1 MESDDDYRP
10 MPALKILDYNEPK
23 MVSKL
28 VQSIESRIECSDRV
42 NEESLM
48 TEGNFRKKLMHYERR
63 NVEALGKLRVL
74 EPQLAL
80 SEAEFEK
87 VAREVDKVER
97 KNRAMLETARHY
109 ERQRVELQRELGEKS
124 NYLKQTD
131 AHKRRAEL
139 ESKRNIE
146 DHQRKLQMDTE
157 RQIAETKTTAA
168 RKISAKDEKLSKLKS
183 ILDKQPQ
190 PHHQLPLTSP
200 KPVTPTMS
208 SRGHHRR
215 SNSESGLAEPSVVQ
229 STPTKMASTSNLR
242 KKTSRTMKPVYHG
255 SLESIVNPRAL
266 TNQRYSN
273 SSLRGSIKQ
282 NRLDIELNPR
292 NENTEMIQKR
302 RPSSADGRRW
312 LAHTPND
319 TIHTNTVL
327 QNSIMLQPEH
337 IRKSS
342 SLITKF
348 KAKLSL
354 IKPTISANKRVHR
367 PSEADLKK
375 SDRYLLTHQE
385 QGDNNQLR
393 TTIVKGDIVDTKMGG
408 IQVKFTG
415 KERLTTASVN
425 ERGQCSTTSFINDSD
440 ESMTSENSA
449 FTDIATRCNMAVVHK
464 KGADI
469 AEAINVSQSKM
480 LVRDMN
486 ASCTSI
492 RIVDNRELDSSFQS
506 DYL

>member
-1 MESDDDYRP
+1 
-10 MPALKILDYNEPK
+10 
-23 MVSKL
+23 
-28 VQSIESRIECSDRV
+28 
-42 NEESLM
+42 
-48 TEGNFRKKLMHYERR
+48 
-63 NVEALGKLRVL
+63 LRVL

-80 SEAEFEK
+80 SEAEYEK
-87 VAREVDKVER
+87 VTREVDKAER

-109 ERQRVELQRELGEKS
+109 ERQCVELKRELAEKS

-146 DHQRKLQMDTE
+146 DHQRKLRMETE

-183 ILDKQPQ
+183 ILDKQPTSASHH
-190 PHHQLPLTSP
+190 HHQITSP
-200 KPVTPTMS
+200 KVVTPTMS
-208 SRGHHRR
+208 SRAHNRR
-215 SNSESGLAEPSVVQ
+215 SNSESGLVGQDPIQ

-319 TIHTNTVL
+319 TVHTNTVL

-354 IKPTISANKRVHR
+354 IKPTISANKRVHV
-367 PSEADLKK
+367 PSESDLKK

-425 ERGQCSTTSFINDSD
+425 ERGQRSKTSFIEESD
-440 ESMTSENSA
+440 ESMTSDNSA

-469 AEAINVSQSKM
+469 AETINVSQSKM

-492 RIVDNRELDSSFQS
+492 RIVDNREGGFDSSFQS
-506 DYL
+506 EYL

>member
-1 MESDDDYRP
+1 MDENVP
-10 MPALKILDYNEPK
+10 LQVLDYDDQRMLP
-23 MVSKL
+23 
-28 VQSIESRIECSDRV
+28 
-42 NEESLM
+42 SLM
-48 TEGNFRKKLMHYERR
+48 SSLQERCDLNDQLYERATGTERCFRKKLMHYERR

-74 EPQLAL
+74 EPQLAAN
-80 SEAEFEK
+80 ENEYEK
-87 VAREVDKVER
+87 LMRDVEKSER
-97 KNRAMLETARHY
+97 KNRALVETQRHY
-109 ERQRVELQRELGEKS
+109 ERKRVELKQDLQQKS
-124 NYLKQTD
+124 SFLKETETQ
-131 AHKRRAEL
+131 KRRAEL

-146 DHQRKLQMDTE
+146 DHQRKLKAETE
-157 RQIAETKTTAA
+157 RQIAHTKTNAA

-183 ILDKQPQ
+183 ILDKTGSQIV
-190 PHHQLPLTSP
+190 
-200 KPVTPTMS
+200 KAVTPDTS
-208 SRGHHRR
+208 ARSIHRR
-215 SNSESGLAEPSVVQ
+215 SNSESKVTPPANQ
-229 STPTKMASTSNLR
+229 STPTKAESTSNLR
-242 KKTSRTMKPVYHG
+242 KKTRTMRPVYHG
-255 SLESIVNPRAL
+255 SLESIVNPRAI

-273 SSLRGSIKQ
+273 SSLRSSIK
-282 NRLDIELNPR
+282 NSRLDIELNPR

-354 IKPTISANKRVHR
+354 IRPTISANKRVHV
-367 PSEADLKK
+367 PSETDLKK

-393 TTIVKGDIVDTKMGG
+393 TTIVKGEIVDTKMGG

-425 ERGQCSTTSFINDSD
+425 GDRQKMEQSEIHSD
-440 ESMTSENSA
+440 HSMTSDHSD

-464 KGADI
+464 KGAEV
-469 AEAINVSQSKM
+469 AEAINVSQSKQ
-480 LVRDMN
+480 LLRDMN

-492 RIVDNRELDSSFQS
+492 RIVDNRDGFDSSFQS

>member
-215 SNSESGLAEPSVVQ
+215 SNSESGLVDSAAVVQ

-327 QNSIMLQPEH
+327 Q
-337 IRKSS
+337 
-342 SLITKF
+342 
-348 KAKLSL
+348 
-354 IKPTISANKRVHR
+354 PTISANKRVHR